1 MDVIFELGGSEFEW
15 DEYKARSN
23 EEKHGV
29 SFKTACQVFFDELAR
44 FGDASV
50 DHEQRDF
57 ILGSTYKHDLLLTV
71 YVERGN
77 NRTRIIS
84 ARPASGAEKRRYYE
98 SERD

>member
-1 MDVIFELGGSEFEW
+1 MDVIFELDGSEFEW
-15 DEYKARSN
+15 DENKARSN

-29 SFKTACQVFFDELAR
+29 SFKTACQVFFDNLAR
-44 FGDASV
+44 LGDASV
-50 DHEQRDF
+50 EHEQRDF
-57 ILGSTYKHDLLLTV
+57 ILGCTYKHDLLLTV

-77 NRTRIIS
+77 RTRIIA